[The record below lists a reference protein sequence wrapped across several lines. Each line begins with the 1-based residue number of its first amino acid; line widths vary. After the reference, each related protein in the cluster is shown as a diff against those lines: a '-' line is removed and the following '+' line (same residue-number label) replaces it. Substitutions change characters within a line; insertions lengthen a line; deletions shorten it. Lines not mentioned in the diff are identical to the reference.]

1 MEARKKPGKL
11 GRCGQCVWE
20 ETGQPGWPFVFLY
33 FCVFAFFVFLR
44 GLSSK
49 LLLKGPF
56 IFLLTSLTYILLW
69 HKVCVRRNQPASLYI
84 CIFVNKE
91 FNFYIVPKYIFEI
104 MFVGYFFYS
113 GQCMWEAT
121 GQPGWP
127 FVVSYLYIMYT
138 HIKYLC
144 TYLHLAVFPSWKI
157 PVKENM

>member
-1 MEARKKPGKL
+1 MWSVRV
-11 GRCGQCVWE
+11 GRN
-20 ETGQPGWPFVFLY
+20 GQPGWPFVFLY

-91 FNFYIVPKYIFEI
+91 FNFYIVPKYIYIWNHVCWILFLQWSVHVGSDRPARVTI
-104 MFVGYFFYS
+104 CSIIFVYNVYTYQIFVYIFALGCFS
-113 GQCMWEAT
+113 QLKNT
-121 GQPGWP
+121 GQGKY
-127 FVVSYLYIMYT
+127 VV
-138 HIKYLC
+138 LC
-144 TYLHLAVFPSWKI
+144 RKHCQQ
-157 PVKENM
+157 